1 MTEEVDEPE
10 PDALLTTT
18 NEEIDDE
25 MVEILAAEQDEDAN
39 LIVQFEDAV
48 MDTLQ
53 SDAELAAFF
62 TGYQEARRRLSE
74 RVKVRGFWPVQKKG
88 LKGTGKKG
96 KGKSKGKQSLAQRIA
111 NSYCR
116 LCHRRG
122 HWKAECPDRQE
133 HDGNATSSKV
143 APTSFVTVD
152 DLPMEMA
159 EILMHNEPEV
169 TCHQRHQVVLFG
181 VTQGCSNAQGS
192 QGVSLKGH
200 PKWNK
205 NRFQQGLRARLRYD
219 SSTESCKVSP
229 IDVRKS
235 SSEGVA
241 RKVNSDTK
249 INSEECETSFAST
262 GTTGVVDLGAS
273 QSVIGNQQIP
283 DLLKQLPSEVRQQ
296 IPRTNCS
303 LTFRFGNHQTLESHH
318 ALLFP
323 LLGKWFR
330 VAVVKGNTP
339 FLLSSKFLKETIGA
353 VIDTV
358 EGTMWSKVLNRHLP
372 IELTV
377 KNLYLLDINHLW
389 IPESQSKQE
398 TFHVQQ
404 VQPET
409 SNLETALN
417 RVRGVVKSEHSENQT
432 IKKDND
438 SDKVSDKIIKD
449 PSPNSSDHKV
459 SQEVTSQVSSFDAE
473 SPEEEGPKALLVS
486 ESIRESPSHHVHG
499 QDVSG
504 SKTQGLSFQAKPQ
517 DVIEQEEMKHIETM
531 TLEELSKETI
541 DFGKSKLGQ
550 TYTMAFSDQGWTSWF
565 VSHYTRAVA
574 RKLIASTSDL
584 WN

>member
-1 MTEEVDEPE
+1 MF
-10 PDALLTTT
+10 DA
-18 NEEIDDE
+18 
-25 MVEILAAEQDEDAN
+25 A
-39 LIVQFEDAV
+39 
-48 MDTLQ
+48 
-53 SDAELAAFF
+53 
-62 TGYQEARRRLSE
+62 
-74 RVKVRGFWPVQKKG
+74 
-88 LKGTGKKG
+88 
-96 KGKSKGKQSLAQRIA
+96 
-111 NSYCR
+111 
-116 LCHRRG
+116 
-122 HWKAECPDRQE
+122 
-133 HDGNATSSKV
+133 
-143 APTSFVTVD
+143 
-152 DLPMEMA
+152 
-159 EILMHNEPEV
+159 
-169 TCHQRHQVVLFG
+169 QVVLFG

-296 IPRTNCS
+296 IRRTNCS

-389 IPESQSKQE
+389 KPESQSKQE

-432 IKKDND
+432 IEKDND

-504 SKTQGLSFQAKPQ
+504 SKTQGLSGQAPGC
-517 DVIEQEEMKHIETM
+517 DRTRRDEAHRNHDTGRDIEGDNRLWKVQARPDLHNGLLGSGMDKLVCEPLYESSGKKAHRKYIRFVELMLETEPTLPVNKNKDKSKMKGYSAKAKAAASAPEVDQAWEQVRPVDETSESELSVDFKVSH
-531 TLEELSKETI
+531 LEEEVVYMRQESKQLNTRMIAME
-541 DFGKSKLGQ
+541 G
-550 TYTMAFSDQGWTSWF
+550 TMNEIVQ
-565 VSHYTRAVA
+565 HL
-574 RKLIASTSDL
+574 RKMQVKTEK
-584 WN
+584 

>member
-1 MTEEVDEPE
+1 MKLQLHKDEIMVNDSKGIRKIVDLVGGSWGQIPLEQKFEIVEKALYKCVQKAGESADSFLSRCDVVWSDLLIRKVKLEEIQAYILLRGSRLSAEDRKRVIVEAGAEAGGLLEMKKVTAAIRMLGSGFFNDLTGFKRDRSQKVYDQNAFLTEEVDEPE
-10 PDALLTTT
+10 SDALLTTT
-18 NEEIDDE
+18 KEEIDDE

-48 MDTLQ
+48 MDALQ

-62 TGYQEARRRLSE
+62 TSYQEARRRLSE

-152 DLPMEMA
+152 ELPMEMA
-159 EILMHNEPEV
+159 EIPMHNEPEV
-169 TCHQRHQVVLFG
+169 SCQQRHQVVLFG
-181 VTQGCSNAQGS
+181 VTQGFSNAQGS
-192 QGVSLKGH
+192 QESFPKGH
-200 PKWNK
+200 LKWNK
-205 NRFQQGLRARLRYD
+205 NRFQQGLRARLRYE

-241 RKVNSDTK
+241 RKGNSDNR
-249 INSEECETSFAST
+249 INPEECETLFAST

-296 IPRTNCS
+296 IRRTNCS

-330 VAVVKGNTP
+330 VAVVKGNAP

-377 KNLYLLDINHLW
+377 KNLYLLDINNLW
-389 IPESQSKQE
+389 KPESQSKQE

-409 SNLETALN
+409 PTLETALN
-417 RVRGVVKSEHSENQT
+417 RVGGVVKSEHSDSQT
-432 IKKDND
+432 IDKDN
-438 SDKVSDKIIKD
+438 
-449 PSPNSSDHKV
+449 
-459 SQEVTSQVSSFDAE
+459 
-473 SPEEEGPKALLVS
+473 
-486 ESIRESPSHHVHG
+486 
-499 QDVSG
+499 
-504 SKTQGLSFQAKPQ
+504 
-517 DVIEQEEMKHIETM
+517 
-531 TLEELSKETI
+531 
-541 DFGKSKLGQ
+541 
-550 TYTMAFSDQGWTSWF
+550 W
-565 VSHYTRAVA
+565 
-574 RKLIASTSDL
+574 
-584 WN
+584 